1 MKIQHQETGSKG
13 EVFVEQENERVAEMT
28 YSWAGDDKFIIDHTW
43 VSEFVRGQ
51 QCAMQFQHVDRDQK
65 GEFFLNNADGQRIA
79 EISYIWR
86 DETTID
92 ANHTW
97 VDDSLRGQGVARLLL
112 DTLVDFS
119 REKNLKIIPT
129 CSYVDVMFR
138 REKSFEDVA
147 A

>member
-1 MKIQHQETGSKG
+1 MRRVLFPERANWQQMHQEIGFDYYNLPSRDGSI
-13 EVFVEQENERVAEMT
+13 
-28 YSWAGDDKFIIDHTW
+28 YW
-43 VSEFVRGQ
+43 SE
-51 QCAMQFQHVDRDQK
+51 
-65 GEFFLNNADGQRIA
+65 
-79 EISYIWR
+79 
-86 DETTID
+86 
-92 ANHTW
+92 
-97 VDDSLRGQGVARLLL
+97 GVARFLL

>member
-1 MKIQHQETGSKG
+1 
-13 EVFVEQENERVAEMT
+13 
-28 YSWAGDDKFIIDHTW
+28 
-43 VSEFVRGQ
+43 
-51 QCAMQFQHVDRDQK
+51 
-65 GEFFLNNADGQRIA
+65 
-79 EISYIWR
+79 
-86 DETTID
+86 
-92 ANHTW
+92 
-97 VDDSLRGQGVARLLL
+97 VARFLL